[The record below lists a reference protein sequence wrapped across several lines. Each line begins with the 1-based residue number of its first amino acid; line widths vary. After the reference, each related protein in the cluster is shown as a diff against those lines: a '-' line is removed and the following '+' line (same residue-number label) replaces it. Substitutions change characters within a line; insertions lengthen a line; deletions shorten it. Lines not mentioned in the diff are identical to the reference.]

1 MMMMAMLLTLLAA
14 LCPSISGGGQPPMCV
29 AVVVN
34 VCFTAAAAAAAAA
47 ASTACVSVS
56 NVDQLYVLSVHLGV
70 RSVAEIW
77 TGIEQPP
84 ASDKPSTPLARS
96 LRATYAAAG
105 PRHQGSVSLLVGTP
119 IDDAVLHLVRCV
131 SVCLSV
137 CLKRLV
143 DVPCRR
149 QRHYT
154 SHCTWHCSHRSID
167 MFATR
172 PSLMDFV
179 LSLPSISA
187 VSAAR
192 IRQNI
197 IFPVARNSQVLARFV
212 VAL

>member
-1 MMMMAMLLTLLAA
+1 MAVNEMMMMAMLLTLLAA

-137 CLKRLV
+137 SNDSSTCRAADSDTTRLTARGTAV
-143 DVPCRR
+143 
-149 QRHYT
+149 
-154 SHCTWHCSHRSID
+154 I
-167 MFATR
+167 
-172 PSLMDFV
+172 V
-179 LSLPSISA
+179 LSICSP
-187 VSAAR
+187 R
-192 IRQNI
+192 DHH
-197 IFPVARNSQVLARFV
+197 
-212 VAL
+212 